1 MDVYATLQVDD
12 SEAIKEIYDQGAGAI
27 LQIGFEW
34 YPVLSVDTETNM
46 VEIGNPEDMTY
57 H

>member
-1 MDVYATLQVDD
+1 MDVYATLRVDD
-12 SEAIKEIYDQGAGAI
+12 SEAIKEIYDQGEGAI

-34 YPVLSVDTETNM
+34 YPVLSVDTKTNM
-46 VEIGNPEDMTY
+46 VEIGNPEDITY

>member
-12 SEAIKEIYDQGAGAI
+12 SKAIKEIYDQGAGAI

-34 YPVLSVDTETNM
+34 YPVISVDTETNM